1 MTKEEKYY
9 HDKLVGNLIR
19 VDCVDEQGKYIGNNG
34 YQKITDFLIENE
46 GEENYENY
54 VLVTERILQNGTV
67 SCELTL
73 EPPYQDSTDELLENK
88 WVYARV
94 KHGEYTGRKSI
105 VLMF

>member
-19 VDCVDEQGKYIGNNG
+19 VDCVDEQGKYTGNNG
-34 YQKITDFLIENE
+34 YQKITDFFIENE

-73 EPPYQDSTDELLENK
+73 EPPYQDSADELLENK